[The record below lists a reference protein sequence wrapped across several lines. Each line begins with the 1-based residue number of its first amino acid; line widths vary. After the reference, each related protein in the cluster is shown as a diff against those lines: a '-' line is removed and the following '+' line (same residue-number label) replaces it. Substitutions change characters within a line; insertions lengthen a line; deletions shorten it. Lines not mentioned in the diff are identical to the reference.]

1 MTIKFSSKE
10 LHFLKSDSDE
20 ASFHP
25 PDIYFSDL
33 IRHKTEPVSHFERRL
48 AKAQIPKDA
57 FLCAVVRVDKKMS
70 EEVIEQTKG
79 TVETTFNSFL
89 DNDRGI
95 WEMIDDTAFAI
106 GFWDFDKEEKAVDL
120 LSSLMDKLADS
131 LDAGILTGICFYP
144 IHAFSKTQVFDNAL
158 RAVDHAA
165 FFGPGTLYRFDATSL
180 NISAD
185 RLYQLGSYEQAIEE
199 FQKGLE
205 LDPRNAN
212 LMNSLGVCFGVAGD
226 LENAEKQFK
235 KAAKTAPKEAMIL
248 YNIGLVQN
256 IRNNPEKAVIYLRK
270 AHAVDSD
277 LFEVELLLGQVLS
290 RENHPD
296 QALPHLEK
304 AAQLNPDSGLAF
316 RLMGEIF
323 LAGGKPEKAG
333 QQFNLAIKKN
343 PSDAAALSGYA
354 KSMELLDKNLRI
366 ALSFA
371 SNSVALD
378 PDNPVFARRL
388 ERIREKIEAADPENG
403 KMKTA

>member
-1 MTIKFSSKE
+1 
-10 LHFLKSDSDE
+10 
-20 ASFHP
+20 
-25 PDIYFSDL
+25 
-33 IRHKTEPVSHFERRL
+33 
-48 AKAQIPKDA
+48 
-57 FLCAVVRVDKKMS
+57 
-70 EEVIEQTKG
+70 
-79 TVETTFNSFL
+79 
-89 DNDRGI
+89 
-95 WEMIDDTAFAI
+95 
-106 GFWDFDKEEKAVDL
+106 
-120 LSSLMDKLADS
+120 
-131 LDAGILTGICFYP
+131 
-144 IHAFSKTQVFDNAL
+144 
-158 RAVDHAA
+158 
-165 FFGPGTLYRFDATSL
+165 
-180 NISAD
+180 
-185 RLYQLGSYEQAIEE
+185 
-199 FQKGLE
+199 
-205 LDPRNAN
+205 
-212 LMNSLGVCFGVAGD
+212 
-226 LENAEKQFK
+226 
-235 KAAKTAPKEAMIL
+235 
-248 YNIGLVQN
+248 
-256 IRNNPEKAVIYLRK
+256 VIYLRK
-270 AHAVDSD
+270 AHAVDPD